1 MKKIFYLTVVGF
13 VCVLSAC
20 HKSAPTPPITSD
32 SPGSALDFIKDS
44 VFLYS
49 QEAYYWADALPD
61 YATLQPRSFT
71 GSDDLDA
78 LSNEV
83 DFISQYE
90 INPVTGYPYEYY
102 TPSPGYAKYSYID
115 NGATVTALAGTYT
128 GFGFGL
134 ALNSNSNTDLRVR
147 YVYAGSPAA
156 AAGMHRG
163 DQINGMNGR
172 TGLDL
177 SVSADYNFVVAAVNA
192 TPLTLTLTRPD
203 NSTYTATLNLST
215 YTLNP
220 VLLSKVIDLGGGKKV
235 GYMVMNSLTALSNSQ
250 AAIDAAFASFTS
262 SSITD
267 LVVDFRYSDNGY
279 LSTAQYLDNLI
290 VPTAKT
296 GTLMY
301 NTYYNATLVAGKE
314 QLLKNKYFRDAN
326 NVLRNYGQL
335 DYSVAANAVNFAKKG
350 SLNLSRVF
358 FIVGDNTAAAAE
370 LVMNNLRPEMN
381 VQFIGSNTF
390 GMPVGYFP
398 LTFSQYQ
405 YYMVGFETKNAATQG
420 GYYLGMTPGS
430 SDFPGVND
438 NDDVT
443 KDFGDV
449 TEGLLAHALNFVKNG
464 SYSVGLKVQ
473 STTGSGRTSNIN
485 FDKTRRKGMILDTK

>member
-1 MKKIFYLTVVGF
+1 MKKIFYLTVIGL

-20 HKSAPTPPITSD
+20 HKSAPTPPVTSD
-32 SPGSALDFIKDS
+32 SPGSALDFTKDS

-61 YATLQPRSFT
+61 YASLQPRTFT
-71 GSDDLDA
+71 GSSDLDA

-83 DFISQYE
+83 DYISQYE
-90 INPVTGYPYEYY
+90 INPVTSLPFEYY
-102 TPSPGYAKYSYID
+102 TPAPGYAKYSYID

-134 ALNSNSNTDLRVR
+134 GSRSNTDLRIR
-147 YVYAGSPAA
+147 YVYAGSPAGT
-156 AAGMHRG
+156 AGIHRG
-163 DQINGMNGR
+163 DQVTGVNGR

-177 SVSADYNFVVAAVNA
+177 SLTADYNFVVSAINA
-192 TPLTLTLTRPD
+192 SPLTLVLTRPD
-203 NSTYTATLNLST
+203 NSTYTVTISVST

-220 VLLSKVIDLGGGKKV
+220 VLATKVIDLGSGKKV

-250 AAIDAAFASFTS
+250 SAIDAAFASFTS
-262 SSITD
+262 GGITD
-267 LVVDFRYSDNGY
+267 LVVDLRYSSTGY

-314 QLLKNKYFRDAN
+314 QLLKNKYYRDAS

-350 SLNLSRVF
+350 TLNLSRVF

-381 VQFIGSNTF
+381 VQFIGTTTF

-398 LTFSQYQ
+398 LTFNQYQ
-405 YYMVGFETKNAATQG
+405 YYMVGFETKNAAAQG
-420 GYYLGMTPGS
+420 GYYLGMAPGS
-430 SDFPGVND
+430 ADFPGVND
-438 NDDVT
+438 VDDLT

-449 TEGLLAHALNFVKNG
+449 TEGLLAHALNFVNKG

-473 STTGSGRTSNIN
+473 STANSSPVLS
-485 FDKTRRKGMILDTK
+485 FDLDKKGHKGMIFDTK